1 MKKLLFIGLFI
12 VGLFPMLMLQAQVE
26 PPVNL
31 RVNGYERHNVLRWE
45 ASPSPNLAGYRIYR
59 SKNGGASF
67 QFIGATTAD
76 ESSYLDYLG
85 TVSLPSQI
93 VYGVKAYNQAGDV
106 SELSV
111 VDTAF
116 MRQLTDEEL
125 MDMVQEATF
134 YYFWDHAHPVSGM
147 ARERLGSGETVTAGG
162 TGFGIMAILVGIHR
176 EFITRE
182 EGLARIQKI
191 CNFLENADRFHGAWP
206 HWMNGTTGKV
216 IPFSTYDNGGDLVE
230 TAFLVQGLLTARAFF
245 DGEGP
250 EAQLRSQITALW
262 KSVEWDWYSRGGNVL
277 YWHWSPN
284 YQWQMNMQIRGFNE
298 TMIVYLL
305 AIASPTHSVPAS
317 LYHTGWAGA
326 SYYLNG
332 KTFYGYKIDVGW
344 DYGGPLFFTHYSY
357 LGFDPRNKKDKYT
370 NYFINNRNIAL
381 IHHAYCVANP
391 QHHEGYSDECW
402 GLTASDDPDGY
413 AVHEPIASRDN
424 GTISPTAALSSFPYT
439 PEESMKAL
447 RYFYRNL
454 PRLWGKYGFYDAFNQ
469 ERNWWATSYL
479 AIDQGPIVCMIENYR
494 SGLLWEKFM
503 SNPEINPALQAI
515 GFINDPQGIP
525 QNNSFGSKVSVFPNP
540 VIDQVFVSLESLP
553 IGKVQLRFYNS
564 LGQLVLENTQTS
576 NDDGNVISCSVKKFK
591 PGVYWLKISM
601 NDIQY
606 VTVKVIKL

>member
-1 MKKLLFIGLFI
+1 
-12 VGLFPMLMLQAQVE
+12 MLQAQVE
-26 PPVNL
+26 PPLNL
-31 RVNGYERHNVLRWE
+31 RVRGYERHNTLTWD
-45 ASPSPNLAGYRIYR
+45 ASPSSNISGYRIYR
-59 SKNGGASF
+59 SKNGGASY
-67 QFIGATTAD
+67 QFIGATAAD
-76 ESSYLDYLG
+76 ERSFLDYLG
-85 TVSLPSQI
+85 SVSLPSE
-93 VYGVKAYNQAGDV
+93 VLYGVKAYNQAGDV
-106 SELSV
+106 SEMSIP
-111 VDTAF
+111 DTAF

-147 ARERLGSGETVTAGG
+147 ARERLGSGETVTTGG
-162 TGFGIMAILVGIHR
+162 TGFGIMAILVAIHR
-176 EFITRE
+176 GFITRE

-245 DGEGP
+245 DGDGA
-250 EAQLRSQITALW
+250 EAQLRNQITSLW
-262 KSVEWDWYSRGGNVL
+262 ETVEWDWYSRGGNVL

-357 LGFDPRNKKDKYT
+357 LGFDPRNKRDKYT

-381 IHHAYCVANP
+381 IHHAYCIANP
-391 QHHEGYSDECW
+391 QNHTGYSDECW

-447 RYFYRNL
+447 RYFYRSL
-454 PRLWGKYGFYDAFNQ
+454 PRLWGKYGFFDAFNQ
-469 ERNWWATSYL
+469 SRNWWATSYL

-494 SGLLWEKFM
+494 SGLLWERFM

-515 GFINDPQGIP
+515 GFVSDPQGIP
-525 QNNSFGSKVSVFPNP
+525 QNNISPRRLNVYPNP
-540 VIDQVFVSLESLP
+540 TKNQVF
-553 IGKVQLRFYNS
+553 
-564 LGQLVLENTQTS
+564 TQTES
-576 NDDGNVISCSVKKFK
+576 ISGVGQVKLKLYDTFGHLVK
-591 PGVYWLKISM
+591 ESTQAMFNLKTPISLDLHTLRPGVYWLKMWVDDTHYATS
-601 NDIQY
+601 
-606 VTVKVIKL
+606 KVIKF